1 MLIQFLYK
9 AKRAPHVVFHF
20 FYGFSIS
27 VYFSLLNTPRSN
39 LQFKTQL
46 KLEIK
51 KLVRKKKKDKRID
64 DQRPLVGDMKVLCV
78 AEKNSIAKAVS
89 QTLGGGSCNARD
101 SGYMYVKNYD
111 FSFDGF
117 PFAQG
122 VGSCHVTMTSVA
134 GHLTGIDFPNERYG
148 WGKCRINELFDAPI
162 NEVFD
167 KNQKKIADNI
177 RKEARNADFL
187 MIWTDC
193 DREGEYIGWEISREA
208 SKNNSRLTANQ
219 IYRAI
224 FSHLERRHII
234 DAARRPQRLDMG
246 SVNAVR
252 TRIEIDLRAGVTFT
266 RLLTETM
273 RNKVSATIAP
283 NSHNNN
289 NNNNRKKDVSTVISY
304 GTCQFPTLGFV
315 VDRFERIRNFIA
327 EEFWYIQLELE
338 SSENGMTTFAWDRGH
353 LFDRLTVFTF
363 YETCIELAGDRA
375 KVVDVKSRPTSK
387 YRPLPLTTVELQK
400 NCARFL
406 KLNAK
411 QSLEAAEKL
420 YQKGFI
426 SYPRTETDTFPKN
439 MNLRSLIEKQAQLG
453 QDGRSPWARYAEQLI
468 SSSTGSNKFKTP
480 RSGSHDDKAHPPIHP
495 IVSMGP
501 QANLSRSE
509 HQVYEYVTR
518 HFLASCSEDAKGQS
532 TTLTLDWGGEK
543 FTATGLVVLERNFLE
558 VYPWAKWET
567 TKRLPQLEMN
577 QEFQISK
584 ARMKSGSTSPPKP
597 MTESELIMLMDANGI
612 GTDATIAEH
621 IEKIQTRNYVRSEK
635 VAKETYLQPT
645 TLGVALVHGFEAIG
659 LEDSF
664 AKPFQ
669 RREMEFE
676 LKQICEG
683 NRTKNQ
689 VIDDIINKYR
699 RYWEKTNGSKN
710 TLLQVYDCVR
720 ASMS

>member
-1 MLIQFLYK
+1 
-9 AKRAPHVVFHF
+9 
-20 FYGFSIS
+20 
-27 VYFSLLNTPRSN
+27 
-39 LQFKTQL
+39 
-46 KLEIK
+46 
-51 KLVRKKKKDKRID
+51 
-64 DQRPLVGDMKVLCV
+64 MKVLCV

-89 QTLGGGSCNARD
+89 QTLGGGNCNARD

-122 VGSCHVTMTSVA
+122 TGSCQVTMTSVA

-148 WGKCRINELFDAPI
+148 WGKCRIDELFDAPI

-177 RKEARNADFL
+177 RKEARNANFL

-208 SKNNSRLTANQ
+208 SKNNSRLTSNQ
-219 IYRAI
+219 IYRAV

-246 SVNAVR
+246 SVNAVG
-252 TRIEIDLRAGVTFT
+252 TRMEIDLRAGVTFT

-273 RNKVSATIAP
+273 RNKVSANTMG
-283 NSHNNN
+283 NSQHNNN
-289 NNNNRKKDVSTVISY
+289 NRRKDVSTVISY

-327 EEFWYIQLELE
+327 EEFWYIQLEIE
-338 SSENGMTTFAWDRGH
+338 SSENGMTAFAWERGN

-363 YETCIELAGDRA
+363 YENCIELAGNRA

-406 KLNAK
+406 KMNAK
-411 QSLEAAEKL
+411 QSLDAAEKL

-453 QDGRSPWARYAEQLI
+453 QEGRSVWANYAEQLI
-468 SSSTGSNKFKTP
+468 SSSPGSNKFKTP

-495 IVSMGP
+495 IISLGR
-501 QANLSRSE
+501 QANLSRVE

-518 HFLASCSEDAKGQS
+518 HFLACCSEDAKGQS
-532 TTLTLDWGGEK
+532 TTLTLDWGGER

-567 TKRLPQLEMN
+567 TKRLPQLEIN
-577 QEFQISK
+577 QECQISK

-635 VAKETYLQPT
+635 VGKETYLQPT

-669 RREMEFE
+669 RREMEVE

-683 NRTKNQ
+683 LRTKNQ
-689 VIDDIINKYR
+689 VVDDIVNKYR
-699 RYWEKTNGSKN
+699 RYWAKTNGSKT
-710 TLLQVYDCVR
+710 TLLQVYDRVK